1 MERCAA
7 SARRALIA
15 DLVGTTPTSLA
26 STAPAFLAGIAP
38 TSLTGTMP
46 ALAATTTLA
55 PPAGIAPA
63 ALVRAGQ
70 ILSSPRLV
78 HRDLVAGSP
87 DETLQLVAAQCTHSQ
102 APALLC
108 TGCTTTRDARAAR
121 NPNPESSR

>member
-15 DLVGTTPTSLA
+15 DLVGTTPMPLVGT
-26 STAPAFLAGIAP
+26 TATPPA
-38 TSLTGTMP
+38 GTMP
-46 ALAATTTLA
+46 TPLACTE
-55 PPAGIAPA
+55 PA

-70 ILSSPRLV
+70 ILSSPLPV

-108 TGCTTTRDARAAR
+108 PECTTTRDARAAR
-121 NPNPESSR
+121 NPNLESSR

>member
-15 DLVGTTPTSLA
+15 DPVGTTPMPLVGTMPTHLAGTMPTHLVGTTPLA
-26 STAPAFLAGIAP
+26 CTE
-38 TSLTGTMP
+38 
-46 ALAATTTLA
+46 
-55 PPAGIAPA
+55 PA

-70 ILSSPRLV
+70 ILSSPLPV

-87 DETLQLVAAQCTHSQ
+87 DETLQLVAAQCTQSQ

-108 TGCTTTRDARAAR
+108 PECTTTRDARAAR

>member
-7 SARRALIA
+7 SARLALIA
-15 DLVGTTPTSLA
+15 DLVG
-26 STAPAFLAGIAP
+26 IAP
-38 TSLTGTMP
+38 TPLVGTT
-46 ALAATTTLA
+46 AT
-55 PPAGIAPA
+55 PPAGTTSTPLACTEPA

-70 ILSSPRLV
+70 ILSGPLPV

-87 DETLQLVAAQCTHSQ
+87 DETLQLVATQCTHSQ

-108 TGCTTTRDARAAR
+108 PECTTTRDARAAR

>member
-15 DLVGTTPTSLA
+15 DLVGTTPASLA
-26 STAPAFLAGIAP
+26 STTP
-38 TSLTGTMP
+38 TS
-46 ALAATTTLA
+46 
-55 PPAGIAPA
+55 PAGTEPA

-70 ILSSPRLV
+70 ILSSPQSV
-78 HRDLVAGSP
+78 HWDLVAGSP

>member
-15 DLVGTTPTSLA
+15 DLVGTTPIPLVGTTATPPVGTTHLA
-26 STAPAFLAGIAP
+26 CTE
-38 TSLTGTMP
+38 
-46 ALAATTTLA
+46 
-55 PPAGIAPA
+55 PA
-63 ALVRAGQ
+63 ALAPAGQ
-70 ILSSPRLV
+70 ILSGPLPV

-87 DETLQLVAAQCTHSQ
+87 DETLQLVATQCTHSQ

-108 TGCTTTRDARAAR
+108 PECTTTRDARAAR